1 VTQVQDHFLVSQSLG
16 DGKLGELIFLA
27 SVDVEKYL
35 NTS

>member
-1 VTQVQDHFLVSQSLG
+1 MIIFLVSQSLG
-16 DGKLGELIFLA
+16 DEKLGELIFLA